1 MLLNSDEHLLKLLST
16 GDTLAL
22 KALMTRY
29 EPAVYH
35 FSLKILKSESL
46 AQEVS
51 QDIFLKIW
59 DSRATATEID
69 SVKGWL
75 YTVARNLSLN
85 ALKENSRRR
94 MHETSYAAELD
105 NIMDGEEEVLFRDL
119 RQLAARLSDRL
130 SPQRQRIYR
139 MKVEQ
144 GMSTAEIAAELNL
157 SESTVRNQLSKSY
170 QILKSM
176 LAEHMGVILLLALL
190 KA

>member
-190 KA
+190 KS